1 MERNHFILNFDIS
14 DIKFHDLMGK
24 AILEFFYKKG
34 TRNRGQLNLIEE
46 KMEYPFENELSV
58 KKADKK

>member
-24 AILEFFYKKG
+24 AILEVFYEKVIKN
-34 TRNRGQLNLIEE
+34 TGQLNLIEE
-46 KMEYPFENELSV
+46 EAEYLFKNELLVENVS
-58 KKADKK
+58 KG